1 MIMRMPM
8 KTFMKMSMRVARYAP
23 LLLSLCVGQ
32 ALADTPINLSHDAT
46 ANVHVTVS
54 NVKGTV
60 TVTAWDRNQV
70 QVSGQLGDGAKPMAI
85 TGSNDALVVKV
96 EPQGGSSMFNWHGD
110 NAMSSSTLEL
120 HVPKGASL
128 DINVISAPLVIDGI
142 DGGSIVVSTVSGKSR
157 INART
162 PSLKVE
168 SVSGGIELA
177 GHTEQADLQTVSGDI
192 LAPTLGSAVKLQ
204 TISGHIQA
212 DGGPWQKLTLSTVSG
227 DVQLT
232 GKLAANGNLSIDSLS
247 GNVQLQLPTNTSG
260 ALHASSFS
268 GDLRSDFG
276 TPQKPEHGPGST
288 LDTHLGSGGG
298 TINVET
304 FSGDLRIRK
313 QD

>member
-1 MIMRMPM
+1 MIM
-8 KTFMKMSMRVARYAP
+8 KTPIRAARYVP
-23 LLLSLCVGQ
+23 LLLCLCVGQ
-32 ALADTPINLSHDAT
+32 ALADTPINLSHTAT
-46 ANVHVTVS
+46 PAVHVSIS

-60 TVTAWDRNQV
+60 SVVAWDRNQV
-70 QVSGQLGDGAKPMAI
+70 QVSGQLGDGAKPLAI
-85 TGSNDALVVKV
+85 TGTDADMQVKV
-96 EPQGGSSMFNWHGD
+96 EPQGGGSMFNWHGD
-110 NAMSSSTLEL
+110 NAMGSSTLEL

-128 DINVISAPLVIDGI
+128 DIGVVSAPLVIDGI
-142 DGGSIVVSTVSGKSR
+142 DGGSIVVNTVSGRSR

-177 GHTEQADLQTVSGDI
+177 GHAEHADLQTVSGDI
-192 LAPTLGSAVKLQ
+192 LAPILGSQVKLQ
-204 TISGHIQA
+204 TISGRIQA

-227 DVQLT
+227 NVQLA

-247 GNVQLQLPTNTSG
+247 GNVQLQLPADTSG

-276 TPQKPEHGPGST
+276 TAEKPEHGPGST
-288 LDTHLGSGGG
+288 LTAHLGSGGG